1 MELSFLRA
9 MYEIPGPWASVYID
23 STDHTEATAAALKLR
38 WRAARETLLDEGI
51 DEPTLLALEGALAQY
66 RRPRHR
72 HGLAVFAAQGRVHYA
87 EAMPEPLCTDSAE
100 MAPLPHVTP
109 LLASREVER
118 PPAGAAAPDASGV
131 ADTLAAFEQRQ
142 VEALLLDPVALAKSR
157 VWIGDA
163 PGDLSSSEERL
174 RQLGANQAHPVRA
187 EDALVRA
194 AVLNDAELIIV
205 NSTEVGLDEGVGAV
219 LRNTSPTT

>member
-9 MYEIPGPWASVYID
+9 MYEIPGPWASLYID
-23 STDHTEATAAALKLR
+23 GTDHTEATAAALKLR
-38 WRAARETLLDEGI
+38 WRAARETLLEEGI

-66 RRPRHR
+66 QRPRER
-72 HGLAVFAAQGRVHYA
+72 HGLAVFAAQGRVHYS

-109 LLASREVER
+109 LLAKRDGEPLPDSAAE
-118 PPAGAAAPDASGV
+118 PAACGV
-131 ADTLAAFEQRQ
+131 ADTLAAFENRQ
-142 VEALLLDPVALAKSR
+142 VEALLLDPAALAKAR
-157 VWIGDA
+157 VWIGDSPA
-163 PGDLSSSEERL
+163 DLSASEERL
-174 RQLGANQAHPVRA
+174 RQLGASRAHPVRA

-205 NSTEVGLDEGVGAV
+205 NASEVQLDEGVGAV
-219 LRNTSPTT
+219 LRPDPA

>member
-1 MELSFLRA
+1 MDLSFLRE

-23 STDHTEATAAALKLR
+23 STDHTEASAAALRLR

-72 HGLAVFAAQGRVHYA
+72 HGLAVFAAQGRVHYT
-87 EAMPEPLCTDSAE
+87 ETLPEPLCTDSAE

-109 LLASREVER
+109 LLTGRGSG
-118 PPAGAAAPDASGV
+118 PAAQAPAPDASGV

-142 VEALLLDPVALAKSR
+142 VEALLLDPVVLGRAR
-157 VWIGDA
+157 VWLGDSPA
-163 PGDLSSSEERL
+163 DLSASEERV
-174 RQLGANQAHPVRA
+174 RRMGADRAHPVRA
-187 EDALVRA
+187 EDALVRE
-194 AVLNDAELIIV
+194 AVLQDAELIIV
-205 NSTEVGLDEGVGAV
+205 NAGELELSEGVGAV
-219 LRNTSPTT
+219 LAS